1 MLRIP
6 DAVIGRYEYI
16 LKNREVAVDRF
27 SDYRKWLRYFLD
39 FRTKYQLPDSKAEQ
53 VRQFN
58 EKLREKKQT
67 EQQRQQAIHAVF
79 LFFEMLR
86 QETQP
91 EEVGD
96 VPARQRCERHYSRK
110 TLRTYANWSRRF
122 QDKDNSRRG
131 FTSIIYFTKFI

>member
-1 MLRIP
+1 MLPIP
-6 DAVIGRYEYI
+6 DAVISRYEYI